1 MVETH
6 GHQVEFYS
14 FLNKKI
20 VIKYN
25 KLGLFSPEDL
35 ISNTN
40 IHRELYLYIAF
51 FHNFEFLFF
60 FLYIRLD

>member
-6 GHQVEFYS
+6 GDQVEIF
-14 FLNKKI
+14 FFFNKKI

-25 KLGLFSPEDL
+25 KLGLFSLEDL

-40 IHRELYLYIAF
+40 ILRELYLYIVF

-60 FLYIRLD
+60 FIY